1 MRFLFGD
8 DFAVYVVEFK
18 LKSFHLED
26 DFEHDYNYNPKIT

>member
-18 LKSFHLED
+18 LKSFHPEN
-26 DFEHDYNYNPKIT
+26 DFEHDYNYKPKLT